1 MLKGCEGA
9 MVHGCVVLD
18 RALVHTSCIGS
29 WSWEESWNWNWM
41 VVFAALSVLFCT
53 VHTEVNKVVVS
64 LSNNYW
70 QH

>member
-18 RALVHTSCIGS
+18 RALVYTRAALGVVGVGVGGS
-29 WSWEESWNWNWM
+29 WNWM

-53 VHTEVNKVVVS
+53 VYTQK
-64 LSNNYW
+64 
-70 QH
+70 

>member
-29 WSWEESWNWNWM
+29 CGSGSGRELELELDGC
-41 VVFAALSVLFCT
+41 VCCTFCLILYRT
-53 VHTEVNKVVVS
+53 HRSEQS
-64 LSNNYW
+64 RGFFI
-70 QH
+70 

>member
-18 RALVHTSCIGS
+18 RALVHTSCIGCG
-29 WSWEESWNWNWM
+29 SWEWEGVVNWM

-53 VHTEVNKVVVS
+53 PYTQK
-64 LSNNYW
+64 
-70 QH
+70 

>member
-29 WSWEESWNWNWM
+29 WSWEESWNCELDV

-53 VHTEVNKVVVS
+53 VHTEVKK
-64 LSNNYW
+64 
-70 QH
+70 

>member
-1 MLKGCEGA
+1 

-29 WSWEESWNWNWM
+29 CGRGVGVGGSWNWM